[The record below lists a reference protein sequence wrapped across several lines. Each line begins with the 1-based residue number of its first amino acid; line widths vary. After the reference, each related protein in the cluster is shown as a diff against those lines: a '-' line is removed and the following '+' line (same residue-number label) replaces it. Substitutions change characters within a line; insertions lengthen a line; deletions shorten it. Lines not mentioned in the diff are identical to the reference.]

1 MSFQDFQLHPS
12 LLQALAEIGFETPT
26 PIQAQAIP
34 AVMAGRDVLGS
45 AQTGTGKT
53 AAFMLPVLHEL
64 LSRPGKGMQVLVL
77 EPTRELAVQ
86 VEEQAQL
93 FGKHTGLR
101 SACVYGGVAM
111 GPQEKAL
118 KEGYEI
124 IAATPGRLLD
134 HMRQGNVN
142 AQGLRV
148 LVLDE
153 VDRMLDM
160 GFLPDVRSI
169 LRQLPAER
177 QTLFFSATVPGEIQ
191 HLCDSLLKDPVRVA
205 IAPERKTAEG
215 ISQKIYPVSE
225 HLKPVLLNR
234 LLTDEG
240 VTSALVFTRTKQG
253 ADKVCSVV
261 ERHISGAGQVER
273 IHGDR
278 SQKERQQ
285 ALTAFKEGKVKFLV
299 ATDIAARG
307 IDIDGISHVINY
319 DLPDTPEDYV
329 HRIGRTARA
338 GATGHAY
345 SLMSSRESLY
355 LSAIEQHLNMKL
367 EKCMLDDFKYDE
379 ELGAQHEVR
388 QGHDG
393 IKHFD
398 EKRAAR
404 AGRDEFRGGRGDR
417 PRAEGAS
424 RSQGTPSRS
433 ASGSSEFSPGTES
446 RQEGVPVLR
455 DSDEHATVIVR
466 RKGAV
471 EGLVTEAPREREGR
485 GGRGGRDRGRGRDRD
500 RGPRPER
507 PAASGQAQAPA
518 PREPRRDYVTQS
530 SFSNSSS
537 PMSATEVLRR
547 AGSQKAAVESTALE
561 LRPRNDAKEAAPKPA
576 AESGDAMFE
585 RLTGGGSRPPRESQ
599 ATQVP
604 RDSGAPPMRQAREP
618 QSRPPQQGQGAA
630 NFEGDG
636 PRKRRRRRGGRGRNQ
651 REGAPEGRHD
661 SPRPAGAQ
669 RGAYE
674 PRRDARPK
682 SEPSKPGLLSKL
694 KGLFGLGA
702 KKPSDAGFGD
712 KW

>member
-26 PIQAQAIP
+26 PIQVQAIP
-34 AVMAGRDVLGS
+34 AVMAGKDVLGS

-64 LSRPGKGMQVLVL
+64 LMNPGRGLQVLVL

-93 FGKHTGLR
+93 FGKHTALR

-142 AQGLRV
+142 ALGLRV

-205 IAPERKTAEG
+205 IAPDRKTAEG
-215 ISQKIYPVSE
+215 ISQKIYPVAE

-261 ERHISGAGQVER
+261 ERHSSGSAQVER

-319 DLPDTPEDYV
+319 DLPDSPEDYV

-345 SLMSSRESLY
+345 SLMSSRESL
-355 LSAIEQHLNMKL
+355 LVSTIEQHLNMKL
-367 EKCMLDDFKYDE
+367 EKCMLEDFKYDE
-379 ELGAQHEVR
+379 ELGTQHEVR

-398 EKRAAR
+398 DKRPAR
-404 AGRDEFRGGRGDR
+404 PAREEFRPPADER
-417 PRAEGAS
+417 P
-424 RSQGTPSRS
+424 
-433 ASGSSEFSPGTES
+433 SPGTGIPIIRE
-446 RQEGVPVLR
+446 
-455 DSDEHATVIVR
+455 SDERATIIVR

-471 EGLVTEAPREREGR
+471 EGLIAESSRSPENR
-485 GGRGGRDRGRGRDRD
+485 GGRGGRDRGRGGRD
-500 RGPRPER
+500 RGGRPAKDFER
-507 PAASGQAQAPA
+507 PAEREARREFSTAQQTA
-518 PREPRRDYVTQS
+518 
-530 SFSNSSS
+530 NSAS
-537 PMSATEVLRR
+537 PMSATDVLRR

-561 LRPRNDAKEAAPKPA
+561 LRPRGETRESAPVKQ
-576 AESGDAMFE
+576 ESGDAMFD
-585 RLTGGGSRPPRESQ
+585 RLTGGGNARESQ
-599 ATQVP
+599 VP
-604 RDSGAPPMRQAREP
+604 RQP
-618 QSRPPQQGQGAA
+618 QGSPRDFQTSRPNQPVRETPSRPGQGSRDQS
-630 NFEGDG
+630 NSEGDG
-636 PRKRRRRRGGRGRNQ
+636 PRRRRRRGGRGRHGRDSMQEVNRDGRPPQ
-651 REGAPEGRHD
+651 RQDLRQNT
-661 SPRPAGAQ
+661 RPQ
-669 RGAYE
+669 NE
-674 PRRDARPK
+674 
-682 SEPSKPGLLSKL
+682 SSKPSLLSKL
-694 KGLFGLGA
+694 KGLFGLGN
-702 KKPSDAGFGD
+702 KKPSNINYGD

>member
-64 LSRPGKGMQVLVL
+64 LVRPGQGLQVLVL

-86 VEEQAQL
+86 VEEQAKL
-93 FGKHTGLR
+93 FGKFTPLR
-101 SACVYGGVAM
+101 SATVYGGVAM

-118 KEGYEI
+118 ADGFEI

-134 HMRQGNVN
+134 HMRQGNVK

-205 IAPERKTAEG
+205 IAPDRKTAEG
-215 ISQKIYPVSE
+215 ISQKIYPVAE
-225 HLKPVLLNR
+225 HLKAALLNR

-261 ERHISGAGQVER
+261 ERHSSGGGQVER

-278 SQKERQQ
+278 SQKERQA
-285 ALTAFKEGKVKFLV
+285 ALQAFKDGKVKFLV

-307 IDIDGISHVINY
+307 IDIDGISHVFNY
-319 DLPDTPEDYV
+319 DLPDSPDDYV

-345 SLMSSRESLY
+345 SLMSSRESLL

-367 EKCMLDDFKYDE
+367 EKCMLEDFNYDE
-379 ELGAQHEVR
+379 TMGPQHEVR

-404 AGRDEFRGGRGDR
+404 AEREQSQPQFERQSPPMGDR
-417 PRAEGAS
+417 LQQAG
-424 RSQGTPSRS
+424 GTRMT
-433 ASGSSEFSPGTES
+433 GI
-446 RQEGVPVLR
+446 PVIR
-455 DSDEHATVIVR
+455 DSDERATIIVR
-466 RKGAV
+466 RKGSV
-471 EGLVTEAPREREGR
+471 EGLVEEFPRERESR
-485 GGRGGRDRGRGRDRD
+485 SGGRGGRDRGRGGRGPGGPGRGSDGPSRD
-500 RGPRPER
+500 RGPRPADR
-507 PAASGQAQAPA
+507 G
-518 PREPRRDYVTQS
+518 PRRDYAPS
-530 SFSNSSS
+530 ASNSSS
-537 PMSATEVLRR
+537 ALSATDVLRR
-547 AGSQKAAVESTALE
+547 AGAQKAAVESTALE
-561 LRPRNDAKEAAPKPA
+561 LRPRGAEREVPESGV
-576 AESGDAMFE
+576 ESGDAMFE
-585 RLTGGGSRPPRESQ
+585 RLTGGGGAPAPRPQQRQQQPSQSQARPQQHSRPQS
-599 ATQVP
+599 
-604 RDSGAPPMRQAREP
+604 P
-618 QSRPPQQGQGAA
+618 QGGERP
-630 NFEGDG
+630 DG
-636 PRKRRRRRGGRGRNQ
+636 PRKRRRRGGRGRN
-651 REGAPEGRHD
+651 GAEGRPD
-661 SPRPAGAQ
+661 QPRQDGRPQ
-669 RGAYE
+669 HRNE
-674 PRRDARPK
+674 PRRDARSGRPG
-682 SEPSKPGLLSKL
+682 SETSKPGLLSKL
-694 KGLFGLGA
+694 KGLFGFGS
-702 KKPSDAGFGD
+702 KGPKDVGFGD

>member
-1 MSFQDFQLHPS
+1 MSFQEFQLHPS

-64 LSRPGKGMQVLVL
+64 LIKPGRGLQVLVL

-86 VEEQAQL
+86 VEEQAKL
-93 FGKHTGLR
+93 FGKFTSLR
-101 SACVYGGVAM
+101 SATVYGGVPM
-111 GPQEKAL
+111 PPQEKAL
-118 KEGYEI
+118 KEGFEI

-134 HMRQGNVN
+134 HMRQGNVK
-142 AQGLRV
+142 AQTLRV

-215 ISQKIYPVSE
+215 ILQKVYPVAE
-225 HLKPVLLNR
+225 HLKPALLNR

-240 VTSALVFTRTKQG
+240 VTSALVFTRTRQG

-261 ERHISGAGQVER
+261 ERHSSGSGSVER

-285 ALTAFKEGKVKFLV
+285 ALQAFKDGKVKFLV

-307 IDIDGISHVINY
+307 LDVDGISHVFNY
-319 DLPDTPEDYV
+319 DLPDSPDDYV

-345 SLMSSRESLY
+345 SLMSSRESLQ
-355 LSAIEQHLNMKL
+355 LSAIEQHLNTKL
-367 EKCMLDDFKYDE
+367 EKCMLEDFNYE
-379 ELGAQHEVR
+379 ETMGPQHEVR

-393 IKHFD
+393 IKSFD
-398 EKRAAR
+398 EKRMGRPPREERPQREERGQYGAGAPSMGFPKAAPQ
-404 AGRDEFRGGRGDR
+404 AAF
-417 PRAEGAS
+417 
-424 RSQGTPSRS
+424 Q
-433 ASGSSEFSPGTES
+433 SGI
-446 RQEGVPVLR
+446 PVLK
-455 DSDEHATVIVR
+455 DSDERATIILR
-466 RKGAV
+466 RAGAV
-471 EGLVTEAPREREGR
+471 EGLVMEAPRDPEGR
-485 GGRGGRDRGRGRDRD
+485 GASRDRSRGRSRGGDRE

-507 PAASGQAQAPA
+507 DRP
-518 PREPRRDYVTQS
+518 PRRDS
-530 SFSNSSS
+530 SPSVSNSSS
-537 PMSATEVLRR
+537 ALSATDVLRR

-561 LRPRNDAKEAAPKPA
+561 LRPRNPERNAAPS
-576 AESGDAMFE
+576 AESADAMFD
-585 RLTGGGSRPPRESQ
+585 RLTGGGAPAPSRPISQSPQAPRAPFQSRESN
-599 ATQVP
+599 A
-604 RDSGAPPMRQAREP
+604 SGDA
-618 QSRPPQQGQGAA
+618 GA
-630 NFEGDG
+630 GHPDG
-636 PRKRRRRRGGRGRNQ
+636 PRKRRRRGGRGRN
-651 REGAPEGRHD
+651 RGEGRPEQGSARPNQGNAQFQGKD
-661 SPRPAGAQ
+661 PRSSGGSGPSRSGSQ
-669 RGAYE
+669 GSRYE
-674 PRRDARPK
+674 GRRDQRPQPQA
-682 SEPSKPGLLSKL
+682 SAPKPGLLSKL
-694 KGLFGLGA
+694 KGLFSFSS
-702 KKPSDAGFGD
+702 KKSGDAGFGD